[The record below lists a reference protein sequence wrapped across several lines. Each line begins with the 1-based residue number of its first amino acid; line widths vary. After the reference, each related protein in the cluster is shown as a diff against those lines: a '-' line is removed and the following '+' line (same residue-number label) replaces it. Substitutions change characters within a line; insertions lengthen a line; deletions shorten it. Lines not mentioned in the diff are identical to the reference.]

1 MTFSLFGYRV
11 TIFKLEKLEK
21 FTASI
26 DTAGA
31 RRDADQIK
39 NSAQFADLKAK
50 AAAIRAAR
58 G

>member
-1 MTFSLFGYRV
+1 MTISLFGYRV

-26 DTAGA
+26 DTTTA

-39 NSAQFADLKAK
+39 NSAQFAELKK
-50 AAAIRAAR
+50 QAAAIRAAR
-58 G
+58 

>member
-1 MTFSLFGYRV
+1 MTISLFGYRV
-11 TIFKLEKLEK
+11 TIFKFERLEK

-26 DTAGA
+26 DTTTA

-39 NSAQFADLKAK
+39 NSAKFADLKAK